1 LAQVY
6 GVRQRTGPEER
17 VRKTFAGGVIR
28 SRGEFPGIATVDVCI
43 NLVLVF
49 AVLLRLSI
57 VMANAEQQKN
67 QQTTHAAFL
76 VKINWPTESKDDVD
90 LYVSDPLNQIVYFRQ
105 KQIGLMSL
113 DRDDTGREQNMVTLP
128 DGRVVQSQFNEEQV
142 SIRGIVEG
150 EYVVNVHMYRKTDAL
165 PTNVEVALFKSGA
178 GGDMEIHKQMVTLTT
193 EREEETAFRFTL
205 TRDGGAVDVNRLP
218 KHFVDRLQ
226 SAGSERF

>member
-1 LAQVY
+1 V
-6 GVRQRTGPEER
+6 
-17 VRKTFAGGVIR
+17 R

-67 QQTTHAAFL
+67 HQTTHAAFL
-76 VKINWPTESKDDVD
+76 VKINWPSESKDDVD

-142 SIRGIVEG
+142 NIRGIVEG
-150 EYVVNVHMYRKTDAL
+150 EYVVNLHMYRKSDDL
-165 PTNVEVALFKSGA
+165 PTKVEVALFKSGA
-178 GGDMEIHKQMVTLTT
+178 GGDMEIHKQMVSLTT

-205 TRDGGAVDVNRLP
+205 TKDGGVVDVNRLP

-226 SAGSERF
+226 STRSEQF

>member
-1 LAQVY
+1 M
-6 GVRQRTGPEER
+6 
-17 VRKTFAGGVIR
+17 R
-28 SRGEFPGIATVDVCI
+28 SRGEFPGIAMVDVCI

-57 VMANAEQQKN
+57 VMANAEQQQN

-76 VKINWPTESKDDVD
+76 VKINWPSESQDDVD

-142 SIRGIVEG
+142 NIRGIVEG
-150 EYVVNVHMYRKTDAL
+150 EYVVNVHMYRKSDDL
-165 PTNVEVALFKSGA
+165 PTKVEVALFKAGA
-178 GGDMEIHKQMVTLTT
+178 GGGMEIHKQMVTLTA

-205 TRDGGAVDVNRLP
+205 TRDGGVVDVNRLP

-226 SAGSERF
+226 SPRGEQF

>member
-1 LAQVY
+1 M
-6 GVRQRTGPEER
+6 
-17 VRKTFAGGVIR
+17 R

-67 QQTTHAAFL
+67 HQTTHAAFL
-76 VKINWPTESKDDVD
+76 VKINWPSESKDDVD

-142 SIRGIVEG
+142 NIRGIIEG
-150 EYVVNVHMYRKTDAL
+150 EYVVNVHMYRKSDDL
-165 PTNVEVALFKSGA
+165 PTKVEVALFKSGA

-205 TRDGGAVDVNRLP
+205 TRDGGVVDVNRLP

-226 SAGSERF
+226 SAGSEQF

>member
-1 LAQVY
+1 V
-6 GVRQRTGPEER
+6 
-17 VRKTFAGGVIR
+17 R

-67 QQTTHAAFL
+67 HQTTHAAFL
-76 VKINWPTESKDDVD
+76 VKINWPSESKDDVD

-142 SIRGIVEG
+142 NIRGIVEG
-150 EYVVNVHMYRKTDAL
+150 EYVVNVHLYRKSDDH
-165 PTNVEVALFKSGA
+165 PTKVDVALFKSGA
-178 GGDMEIHKQMVTLTT
+178 GGDMEIHKQIVTLTN

-205 TRDGGAVDVNRLP
+205 TRDGGVVDVNRLP

-226 SAGSERF
+226 SAGGEQF

>member
-1 LAQVY
+1 V
-6 GVRQRTGPEER
+6 
-17 VRKTFAGGVIR
+17 R

-67 QQTTHAAFL
+67 HQTTHAAFL
-76 VKINWPTESKDDVD
+76 VKINWPSESEDDVD

-113 DRDDTGREQNMVTLP
+113 DRDDTGREQNMVTQP

-142 SIRGIVEG
+142 NIRGIVEA
-150 EYVVNVHMYRKTDAL
+150 EYVVNVHMYRKSDDH
-165 PTNVEVALFKSGA
+165 PTKVEVLLFKSGA
-178 GGDMEIHKQMVTLTT
+178 GGDMEIHKQIVTLNT

-205 TRDGGAVDVNRLP
+205 TRDGGVVDVNRLP

-226 SAGSERF
+226 SAGSEQF